1 MKGILRMNDSI
12 SQTSSLRSG
21 FNWRALLL
29 GLFPLLALGAVIAYI
44 VFTGGGL
51 RELSSPPL
59 EQLNVERITLP
70 EPGKI
75 VLHVVND
82 GPEPLTIAQI
92 AVDEAYW
99 DFQADP
105 SSMLPRLG
113 RATITIPYPWVNQEA
128 HVLKFVTSIGTTFEA
143 EIPIAVVTPKPSG
156 ELFLNFALVGFY
168 IGIVPIALGMLWFP
182 ILRRLNPRGMNFI
195 LSLTVGLLVFL
206 AVGTWLDA
214 LEFADQLAAFWQG
227 VPLVVFVSLIALGAL
242 VAIGAVYRGS
252 RRVLDTAYLLSLGIG
267 LHNLGEGLAIGAA
280 FALGQA
286 ALGTFLIVGFAL
298 HNITEGVGIVTPL
311 VRKPPRFTHFLGLIL
326 LGGGPAILGTWVG
339 GFGFNP
345 VLATIFLAVGVGAIL
360 QVIWEVGKLVVKES
374 NKLGDPP
381 LNWTTLFGLSSGL
394 VIMYFTAFLVKF

>member
-1 MKGILRMNDSI
+1 MTESG
-12 SQTSSLRSG
+12 SQNAAPRYG
-21 FNWRALLL
+21 FNWRTVLL
-29 GLFPLLALGAVIAYI
+29 GLFPLLVLGAVIAYFL
-44 VFTGGGL
+44 FTGGGL
-51 RELSSPPL
+51 GNLSSPPL
-59 EQLNVERITLP
+59 EQLNIERITLP
-70 EPGKI
+70 EPGSI
-75 VLHVVND
+75 ALHVVND
-82 GPEPLTIAQI
+82 GPVTLTIAQI

-99 DFQADP
+99 NFEADP
-105 SSMLPRLG
+105 SNTLPRLS
-113 RATITIPYPWVNQEA
+113 RATITIPYPWVKQEA
-128 HVLKFVTSIGTTFEA
+128 HLIKLVTSIGTTFEA
-143 EIPIAVVTPKPSG
+143 EIPIAVETPKPSG
-156 ELFLNFALVGFY
+156 KLLLNFALVGFY

-227 VPLVVFVSLIALGAL
+227 VPLVIFVSLISLGVL
-242 VAIGAVYRGS
+242 VAIGAVRRGS
-252 RRVLDTAYLLSLGIG
+252 SRVLDTSYLLSLGIG

-311 VRKPPRFTHFLGLIL
+311 VREPPRFAHFLGLIL

-360 QVIWEVGKLVVKES
+360 QVIWEVGKLVVNGSK
-374 NKLGDPP
+374 KLGDPA

-394 VIMYFTAFLVKF
+394 LIMYFTAFLVKF

>member
-1 MKGILRMNDSI
+1 MTESG
-12 SQTSSLRSG
+12 SQNSTPRHR
-21 FNWRALLL
+21 FNWRTVLL
-29 GLFPLLALGAVIAYI
+29 GLFPLLALGAVIAYF

-51 RELSSPPL
+51 GELSTPPL
-59 EQLNVERITLP
+59 EQVNIERITMP
-70 EPGKI
+70 EPGVI
-75 VLHVVND
+75 VLHAVND
-82 GPEPLTIAQI
+82 GPETLTIAQI

-99 DFQADP
+99 DFEADP
-105 SSMLPRLG
+105 SNTLPRLG
-113 RATITIPYPWVNQEA
+113 RATITIPYPWVKQEA
-128 HVLKFVTSIGTTFEA
+128 HLIKLVTSIGTTFEA
-143 EIPIAVVTPKPSG
+143 EIPAAVVTPKPSG
-156 ELFLNFALVGFY
+156 EFFLNFALVGFY

-195 LSLTVGLLVFL
+195 LSLTIGLLVFL

-214 LEFADQLAAFWQG
+214 LEFADRLAAFWQG
-227 VPLVVFVSLIALGAL
+227 VPLLIFVSLISLGAL
-242 VAIGAVYRGS
+242 VVIGTVYRGS

-311 VRKPPRFTHFLGLIL
+311 VRNPPRFSHFLGLIL
-326 LGGGPAILGTWVG
+326 LGGGPAILGTWIG

-360 QVIWEVGKLVVKES
+360 QVIWEVGKLVVNES
-374 NKLGDPP
+374 KKLGDPA
-381 LNWTTLFGLSSGL
+381 LNWTTLSGLSSGL
-394 VIMYFTAFLVKF
+394 LIMYFTAFLVKF